1 MTQTLPIMKERE
13 DKKMK
18 KFSYEIKDEVGIHA
32 RPAGL
37 LVKEAKK
44 FESRITVNKDGKTA
58 EAKKLMALMGLGV
71 KCGQTVEIE
80 IEGSDED
87 AAYQEIKSFFENN
100 L

>member
-1 MTQTLPIMKERE
+1 MQSFR
-13 DKKMK
+13 
-18 KFSYEIKDEVGIHA
+18 YVIKDEVGIHA

-44 FESRITVNKDGKTA
+44 YQSDIVVVNGEKKA

-71 KCGQTVEIE
+71 KCGDEVVVEISGE
-80 IEGSDED
+80 DED
-87 AAYQEIKSFFENN
+87 TVCTEIKAFFENN